1 LEKGGRRNQGKS
13 HHDAPPATGAPR
25 EDTVR
30 NVRSPGHYSVRYIP
44 VTVITVS
51 EIQQTGM
58 GIDLCSQ
65 TEEDSRVRQEEVN
78 VSIFLSRNRENRR
91 TQKTEEDWETTEG
104 ENVDLLAGLLELV
117 SPGMTRGE
125 RQGDRELREG
135 VVLII
140 V

>member
-1 LEKGGRRNQGKS
+1 MSQLFFLQENTSGYTQIWHRRCDKDWLQEGG
-13 HHDAPPATGAPR
+13 ATSLPMA
-25 EDTVR
+25 
-30 NVRSPGHYSVRYIP
+30 
-44 VTVITVS
+44 VS

-91 TQKTEEDWETTEG
+91 TQKTEEDLETTEG

-117 SPGMTRGE
+117 APGMTRGE